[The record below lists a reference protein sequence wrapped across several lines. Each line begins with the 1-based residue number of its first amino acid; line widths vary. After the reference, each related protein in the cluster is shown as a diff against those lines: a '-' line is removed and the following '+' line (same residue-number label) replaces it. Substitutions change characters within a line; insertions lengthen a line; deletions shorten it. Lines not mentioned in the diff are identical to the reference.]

1 MTYKDAIL
9 RFTSVAIFERL
20 MEDGWAAV
28 GTLVNQTAG
37 LPRDLA
43 DDKFMERECM
53 TGPKYY
59 ICVRL
64 LQYGRK

>member
-1 MTYKDAIL
+1 MAYADAMC
-9 RFTSVAIFERL
+9 RFTSIAIFERL

-37 LPRDLA
+37 VPRDLT
-43 DDKFMERECM
+43 DDKFMEKECM

-64 LQYGRK
+64 SQ